1 MCVCVFAFGIPGMI
15 LCIFLEVA
23 SRKKNVIPIVSKLG
37 NRGGGQEPRGSM
49 VLQNMLKMW
58 LKEL

>member
-1 MCVCVFAFGIPGMI
+1 MI

>member
-1 MCVCVFAFGIPGMI
+1 MI

-37 NRGGGQEPRGSM
+37 TWEEGKSQE
-49 VLQNMLKMW
+49 
-58 LKEL
+58 EA

>member
-1 MCVCVFAFGIPGMI
+1 MI

-23 SRKKNVIPIVSKLG
+23 SRKKNVIPTVSKVG
-37 NRGGGQEPRGSM
+37 NMGRGQEPRGSM
-49 VLQNMLKMW
+49 GLQNMLKMW